1 MDEENMNFFS
11 NLFKKNAPQPEQ
23 QAVIIHFQYGLNDLA
38 PLFALEEQL
47 ETSINSAQV
56 GEFDGN
62 EIAVDMHDAYL
73 FMYGPDAEKI
83 FQVILPVIQ
92 SAPFMNG
99 ASVKLRY
106 GPPQDGVQ
114 EKVVNISF

>member
-1 MDEENMNFFS
+1 MNIFS
-11 NLFKKNAPQPEQ
+11 NLFKRNAPEPEQ

-38 PLFALEEQL
+38 QLFALEEKL
-47 ETSINSAQV
+47 EATITSARV

-62 EIAVDMHDAYL
+62 EIAVDLHDAYF

-92 SAPFMNG
+92 SASFMNG

-106 GPPQDGVQ
+106 GPPQDGIKERVID
-114 EKVVNISF
+114 ISF

>member
-1 MDEENMNFFS
+1 MNIFL

-38 PLFALEEQL
+38 PLFALEEKL
-47 ETSINSAQV
+47 EASITFAQV

-62 EIAVDMHDAYL
+62 EIAVDLHDAYL

-92 SAPFMNG
+92 SVSFMNG

-106 GPPQDGVQ
+106 GPSEDGVQ
-114 EKVVNISF
+114 ERVIDISF